1 MKDPSVLAESIVRRT
16 CLKLEIKLSRKER
29 EKKARK
35 KEILESAARLFS
47 DKDFHEV
54 TVEEIANDVELSK
67 GTLYLYFKNKDDL
80 FFSIV
85 VEKTQDL
92 SRKLKDAVGTCDSFD
107 TCLRNVVAIHC
118 IFFQENVAFFKIM
131 QSEKTRMST
140 ESHYRLHDYVEEM
153 FETYMVILTD
163 LVKKGQKQDVLRG
176 GDPTPLVKAFRG
188 ILNSFVFYYV
198 FTQREGSLTDEIDEI
213 VDLFLNGAKSR

>member
-1 MKDPSVLAESIVRRT
+1 M
-16 CLKLEIKLSRKER
+16 KLEMKLSRKER

-35 KEILESAARLFS
+35 MEILESAARLFS

-54 TVEEIANDVELSK
+54 TVEEIARDVELSK

-92 SRKLKDAVGTCDSFD
+92 SRKLKDAVESCDSFD

-118 IFFQENVAFFKIM
+118 RFFQENVAFFKIM

-140 ESHYRLHDYVEEM
+140 ESHYRLHEYVEEV
-153 FETYMVILTD
+153 FETYMVILSG
-163 LVKKGQKQDVLRG
+163 LVRKGQKQGVLRG
-176 GDPTPLVKAFRG
+176 GDPLPLVKALRG
-188 ILNSFVFYYV
+188 ILNSFIFYYV
-198 FTQREGSLTDEIDEI
+198 FSQQKGSLIGERDTI